1 MIYNDF
7 KEYIDKNDNLCMLKT
22 LNYQAGQKPDYTDI
36 HIQQLYLLRYVFSYA
51 FEYKSMFNTL
61 YIDILNKIV
70 NHVNYRINRTKK
82 AIFL

>member
-36 HIQQLYLLRYVFSYA
+36 HIQQLY
-51 FEYKSMFNTL
+51 MFFHMPLNIKVCLIL
-61 YIDILNKIV
+61 YLKENNLNI
-70 NHVNYRINRTKK
+70 T
-82 AIFL
+82 

>member
-36 HIQQLYLLRYVFSYA
+36 HIQQLYLLRYVFHMPLNI
-51 FEYKSMFNTL
+51 KVCLIL
-61 YIDILNKIV
+61 YLKENNLNI
-70 NHVNYRINRTKK
+70 T
-82 AIFL
+82 